1 MNTTIAGLS
10 DHIPAAQY
18 LALLASGELGKGATA
33 RAAPRQAPEEALHR
47 ACFEWV
53 ELVQPQH
60 PILRWLFH
68 CPSGGKRPRG
78 EAGKLKGMGTK
89 PGVPDFLL
97 PRRHRQW
104 AGLAIELKSDT
115 GRLSLD
121 QKAWLDAF
129 EQDGYVTA
137 VCRTLDEF
145 MVAVMRYLQS
155 DPLAPGPA
163 SRQSTAVGGATD
175 TFP

>member
-1 MNTTIAGLS
+1 MSSPISRLA
-10 DHIPAAQY
+10 DHIPAAHY
-18 LALLASGELGKGATA
+18 LALLASGELGKGSTV
-33 RAAPRQAPEEALHR
+33 RAKPRNAPEEALHR
-47 ACFEWV
+47 ACFEWI
-53 ELVQPQH
+53 ELVQHQH
-60 PILRWLFH
+60 AILRWLFH
-68 CPSGGKRPRG
+68 CPSGGKRSPG

-121 QKAWLDAF
+121 QKEWLEAF
-129 EQDGYVTA
+129 EQEGYLTA

-145 MVAVMRYLQS
+145 MVAVMRYLQG
-155 DPLAPGPA
+155 DPIAPA
-163 SRQSTAVGGATD
+163 SGMPLLVKRH
-175 TFP
+175 

>member
-1 MNTTIAGLS
+1 MNTIIAGLS

-33 RAAPRQAPEEALHR
+33 RARATLRKAPEEDLHR

-60 PILRWLFH
+60 TILRWLFH

-129 EQDGYVTA
+129 EQEGYLTA

-145 MVAVMRYLQS
+145 TVAVMRYLKEDPPARPRPS
-155 DPLAPGPA
+155 DE
-163 SRQSTAVGGATD
+163 AT
-175 TFP
+175 